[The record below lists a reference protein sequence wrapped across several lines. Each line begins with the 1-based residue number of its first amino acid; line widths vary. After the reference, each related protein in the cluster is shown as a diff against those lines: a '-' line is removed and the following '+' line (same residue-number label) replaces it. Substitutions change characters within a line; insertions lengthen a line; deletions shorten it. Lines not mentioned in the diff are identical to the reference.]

1 MTRKQKKDIIRISA
15 AGVLFA
21 CGYVWSDTSLRL
33 PLFIAAYIIAGYDTI
48 YEAVMGII
56 HVQFLDENFLMTI
69 ASIGAIYCGEYPE
82 AVAVMLFYKVGEFF
96 EHYAVNSSRKSI
108 ADLMDIKA
116 EYATKLVDVS
126 DESGSSSQVTV
137 EMTVEPEELVPG
149 DLILIKPGEKVPVD
163 GIIRTGS
170 SSLDTAALTGESMP
184 QDVIV
189 GDEVTSGTINLT
201 GALHVEVTK
210 PFEDSTVA
218 KVLDLVENAS
228 SRKAPVE
235 AFITKFARYY
245 TPIVVCLALLLAVI
259 PPLAGFGHFTDWLY
273 RAMIFLVISC
283 PCALVISVPL
293 SLFAGI
299 GSASREG
306 ILVKGSNYLEALA
319 SVETFAFDKTGT
331 LTHGRFTVSKVVP
344 AAGIEASKLIEI
356 ATAAESL
363 SNHPIAKSIVAYGK
377 DYLAS
382 AGSVGTPENYE
393 EISGKGISCIYK
405 GNNVYCGNDKLIR
418 DLDLSVPEE
427 SEIGSLVHVAIKL
440 SNDEYRYLGHIVVAD
455 TPRENSAETISAL
468 KALGI
473 ENTIMLTGDKREV
486 AEAVG
491 NSLGLSKVY
500 SELLPGDKVD
510 AIEAAMTGRSTTPSY
525 TSTANAGAS
534 ATSGITANAGVSTA
548 SGKKSR
554 GHLAFVGDGIN
565 DAPVLA
571 RADVGI
577 AMGAFGSDAAIEAAD
592 VVIMA
597 DDISKLVTVTKIARK
612 TLRICKENVVFAL
625 AVKFAIMALG
635 AVGLASMWAAVFAD
649 VGVAV
654 IAILN
659 ALRAMRIR

>member
-1 MTRKQKKDIIRISA
+1 M
-15 AGVLFA
+15 
-21 CGYVWSDTSLRL
+21 
-33 PLFIAAYIIAGYDTI
+33 
-48 YEAVMGII
+48 
-56 HVQFLDENFLMTI
+56 
-69 ASIGAIYCGEYPE
+69 
-82 AVAVMLFYKVGEFF
+82 
-96 EHYAVNSSRKSI
+96 
-108 ADLMDIKA
+108 
-116 EYATKLVDVS
+116 
-126 DESGSSSQVTV
+126 
-137 EMTVEPEELVPG
+137 
-149 DLILIKPGEKVPVD
+149 
-163 GIIRTGS
+163 
-170 SSLDTAALTGESMP
+170 
-184 QDVIV
+184 
-189 GDEVTSGTINLT
+189 
-201 GALHVEVTK
+201 
-210 PFEDSTVA
+210 
-218 KVLDLVENAS
+218 
-228 SRKAPVE
+228 
-235 AFITKFARYY
+235 
-245 TPIVVCLALLLAVI
+245 
-259 PPLAGFGHFTDWLY
+259 
-273 RAMIFLVISC
+273 
-283 PCALVISVPL
+283 
-293 SLFAGI
+293 
-299 GSASREG
+299 
-306 ILVKGSNYLEALA
+306 
-319 SVETFAFDKTGT
+319 
-331 LTHGRFTVSKVVP
+331 
-344 AAGIEASKLIEI
+344 
-356 ATAAESL
+356 
-363 SNHPIAKSIVAYGK
+363 
-377 DYLAS
+377 
-382 AGSVGTPENYE
+382 
-393 EISGKGISCIYK
+393 
-405 GNNVYCGNDKLIR
+405 YCGNDKLIR

-486 AEAVG
+486 AEAVS

-510 AIEAAMTGRSTTPSY
+510 AIEAAMTGRSATPSY

>member
-1 MTRKQKKDIIRISA
+1 
-15 AGVLFA
+15 
-21 CGYVWSDTSLRL
+21 
-33 PLFIAAYIIAGYDTI
+33 
-48 YEAVMGII
+48 
-56 HVQFLDENFLMTI
+56 
-69 ASIGAIYCGEYPE
+69 
-82 AVAVMLFYKVGEFF
+82 
-96 EHYAVNSSRKSI
+96 
-108 ADLMDIKA
+108 
-116 EYATKLVDVS
+116 
-126 DESGSSSQVTV
+126 
-137 EMTVEPEELVPG
+137 
-149 DLILIKPGEKVPVD
+149 
-163 GIIRTGS
+163 
-170 SSLDTAALTGESMP
+170 
-184 QDVIV
+184 
-189 GDEVTSGTINLT
+189 
-201 GALHVEVTK
+201 TK

-377 DYLAS
+377 DHLVS

-455 TPRENSAETISAL
+455 TPRENSAETVSAL

-510 AIEAAMTGRSTTPSY
+510 AIEAAMTSRATTPSY
-525 TSTANAGAS
+525 TS
-534 ATSGITANAGVSTA
+534 TANAGVSTA